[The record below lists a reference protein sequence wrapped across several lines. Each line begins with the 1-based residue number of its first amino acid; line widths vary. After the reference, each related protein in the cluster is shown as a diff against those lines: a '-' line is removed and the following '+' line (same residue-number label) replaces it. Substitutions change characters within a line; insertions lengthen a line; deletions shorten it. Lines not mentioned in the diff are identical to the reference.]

1 MSGSQKIV
9 AKGFKEGLCK
19 LVGRLVGWLVGCIRF
34 FLHPSVHPRTYML
47 QCEREATMVGGLEQ
61 VGGGS
66 MCFLSSLH
74 S

>member
-1 MSGSQKIV
+1 MNSSHLHANVVPESQKIV
-9 AKGFKEGLCK
+9 GKGFGEGFCN
-19 LVGRLVGWLVGCIRF
+19 LVGWLVIAFDVPPIHTCCN
-34 FLHPSVHPRTYML
+34 V
-47 QCEREATMVGGLEQ
+47 VGELEWLVWLEQ